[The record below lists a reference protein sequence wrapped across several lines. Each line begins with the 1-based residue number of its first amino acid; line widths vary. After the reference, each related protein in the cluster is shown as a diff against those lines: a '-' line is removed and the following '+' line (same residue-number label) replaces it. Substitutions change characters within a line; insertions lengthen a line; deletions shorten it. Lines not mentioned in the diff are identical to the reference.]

1 MSSHRAVGDYVIMY
15 KLWVEWVLRHQASS
29 MLLSLFLSLWIW
41 QSKTVML
48 QSFGLLRPLHGPKQ
62 IMSGLLDPTGH
73 SISSPFFF
81 SVCLFMY
88 ICVCSWCA
96 PMYLCMFAC
105 VWVHSC
111 MDGNVSLNPEL
122 LAVASFNRQ
131 LALGSYVAGV
141 QAGSQTHQI
150 FQWVMEIQALVLLLM
165 EKTL

>member
-1 MSSHRAVGDYVIMY
+1 
-15 KLWVEWVLRHQASS
+15 
-29 MLLSLFLSLWIW
+29 
-41 QSKTVML
+41 
-48 QSFGLLRPLHGPKQ
+48 
-62 IMSGLLDPTGH
+62 
-73 SISSPFFF
+73 
-81 SVCLFMY
+81 
-88 ICVCSWCA
+88 
-96 PMYLCMFAC
+96 
-105 VWVHSC
+105 